1 MTKSFL
7 TSSFAALFFISGL
20 AQGNETQLK
29 MNVINV
35 GQGVWVELTE
45 GTQGIADAS
54 IRLNGAMT
62 NAKTGV
68 TGLTFVPTAF
78 INTQQALIEATL
90 PDGRILKRTALIM
103 RDHD

>member
-7 TSSFAALFFISGL
+7 SSSFAALFFISGL

-45 GTQGIADAS
+45 GVRDS
-54 IRLNGAMT
+54 DEYSRWYSRR
-62 NAKTGV
+62 KTSV
-68 TGLTFVPTAF
+68 TGLAFVPTAF
-78 INTQQALIEATL
+78 LNTQQV
-90 PDGRILKRTALIM
+90 
-103 RDHD
+103 